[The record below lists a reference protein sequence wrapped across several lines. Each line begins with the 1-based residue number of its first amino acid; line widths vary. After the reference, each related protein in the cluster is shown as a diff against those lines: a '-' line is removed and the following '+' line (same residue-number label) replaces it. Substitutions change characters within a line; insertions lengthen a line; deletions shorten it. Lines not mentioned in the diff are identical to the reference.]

1 MAKAWWAAAAL
12 AALCPGLAGAQGPA
26 DPLRMAGTAAN
37 TAAAAASVAIRRE
50 VVTAGLRHPWGMA
63 FLPDGSALVTE
74 KEGGLWRVDLARGA
88 RVEVTGLPDD
98 VARRRLDPRDNSG
111 LFDVAVDP
119 DFARNGRIFIAY
131 ASKAGAADD
140 APTTTKLIAAR
151 LEDGPQPRLS
161 QVTTW
166 FEAGPR
172 TADRFHY
179 GGGLLAA
186 DGWLYLTVGERHY
199 FERDNPPLPV
209 AQDPADPRGKVYRFA
224 LDGAGP
230 AKPQAVAGGIRAAQG
245 LARQPGTG
253 AVWFSEHGSIG
264 GDELNILRPGA
275 NYGWPM
281 ITYGRYRDG
290 WKPPARAVADHA
302 PPVFYW
308 ADRTIAPTG
317 LTFLSGRAK
326 GFADWQGDL
335 LVAGL
340 RRGYLVRLDV
350 EGDRVL
356 AVDYLLEDAPVRLRN
371 VKEAPDGQVYILTD
385 EADGKVIRLTRG
397 DG

>member
-1 MAKAWWAAAAL
+1 MSKPGLWIATMAVAAAM
-12 AALCPGLAGAQGPA
+12 GAQA
-26 DPLRMAGTAAN
+26 DERASGPLRMAGTAAS
-37 TAAAAASVAIRRE
+37 TAAAPASVAIRRE
-50 VVTAGLRHPWGMA
+50 VVTAGLRHPWGLA
-63 FLPDGSALVTE
+63 FLPDRAALVTE
-74 KEGGLWRVDLARGA
+74 KDGGLWRVDLTSGA
-88 RVEVTGLPDD
+88 RVEVAGLPTD
-98 VARRRLDPRDNSG
+98 VANKRLDPRDNSG

-119 DFARNGRIFIAY
+119 DVARNGRIFIAY
-131 ASKAGAADD
+131 ASRAGAADD
-140 APTTTKLIAAR
+140 APTTTKLISAR
-151 LEDGPQPRLS
+151 LVDGAQPRLVD
-161 QVTTW
+161 VTTW
-166 FEAGPR
+166 FEALPR
-172 TADRFHY
+172 TTDRFHY
-179 GGGLLAA
+179 GGGLLVA
-186 DGWLYLTVGERHY
+186 DVALYLTVGERHY

-224 LDGAGP
+224 LGATP
-230 AKPQAVAGGIRAAQG
+230 AKPQVLATGIRAAQG
-245 LARQPGTG
+245 LARQPETG
-253 AVWFSEHGSIG
+253 AIWFTEHGSLG

-308 ADRTIAPTG
+308 ADRTVAPTG
-317 LTFLSGRAK
+317 LTFLSARAK

-340 RRGYLVRLDV
+340 RRGYLMRVDV

-371 VKEAPDGQVYILTD
+371 VKEAPDGHVYILTD
-385 EADGKVIRLTRG
+385 EADGKIVRLLRG
-397 DG
+397 EG